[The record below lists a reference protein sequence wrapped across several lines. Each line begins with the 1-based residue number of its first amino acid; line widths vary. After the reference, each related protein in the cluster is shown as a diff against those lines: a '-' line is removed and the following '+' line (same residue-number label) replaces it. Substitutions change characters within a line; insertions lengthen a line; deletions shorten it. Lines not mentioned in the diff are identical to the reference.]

1 MSTVILKP
9 QQLHEINR
17 NTYMIWIYMD
27 QAEKCVTNIK
37 QISKTSD
44 PKRQAVLQKLRQ
56 MEKLA
61 TAFRKEL
68 NAAHSH
74 NPDRIVQF
82 GEVSDNI
89 ETQIK
94 TDLYYSLKKELNL

>member
-1 MSTVILKP
+1 MSTVILNKK
-9 QQLHEINR
+9 QFHEVNQ

-27 QAEKCVTNIK
+27 QAEKCVANIEA
-37 QISKTSD
+37 ISKEPDVRRYVTLL
-44 PKRQAVLQKLRQ
+44 KLQQ
-56 MEKLA
+56 MKKLA
-61 TAFRKEL
+61 TSFREEL
-68 NAAHSH
+68 NAALS
-74 NPDRIVQF
+74 NQPDRIVQF

>member
-1 MSTVILKP
+1 MSTVILNKK
-9 QQLHEINR
+9 QFHEVNQ